1 MRFQSDET
9 MVFKGFS
16 VSYVA
21 VVPFDD
27 DEEMSSDSEESATPF
42 PGSLR
47 SIFSENLEEEE
58 EANADFEEEEE
69 ASAASAVV
77 NEEELLVQ
85 E

>member
-1 MRFQSDET
+1 

-27 DEEMSSDSEESATPF
+27 DEEMSSDSEEAATPF

-47 SIFSENLEEEE
+47 SIRQEVEEEE
-58 EANADFEEEEE
+58 EEEDIEG
-69 ASAASAVV
+69 SVMM
-77 NEEELLVQ
+77 
-85 E
+85 